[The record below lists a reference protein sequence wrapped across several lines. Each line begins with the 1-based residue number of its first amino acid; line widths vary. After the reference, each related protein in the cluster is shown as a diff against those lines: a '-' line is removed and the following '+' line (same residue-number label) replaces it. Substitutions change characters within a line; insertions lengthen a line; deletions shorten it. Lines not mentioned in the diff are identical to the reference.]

1 LFGELR
7 HQRDRFKQ
15 LESLATPAVGAG
27 VKLVDRERLNL
38 GLDAGVGLAF
48 EKLEGRPGT
57 TDGALRA
64 GQALTWKSSAT
75 STLTQAASAIWK
87 MDDLGDAFY
96 HLELGL
102 ASAVS
107 SRLDLKLAALLDA
120 KSRPATPELEKTDEA
135 FVASLVFR
143 F

>member
-1 LFGELR
+1 M
-7 HQRDRFKQ
+7 
-15 LESLATPAVGAG
+15 
-27 VKLVDRERLNL
+27 KLVDRERLNL